1 MGKRKGTSAAKKRD
15 KREQRQK
22 VVPPVHL
29 AAGLQHLNLL
39 LDGLDFQPVMTC
51 CRTFEL
57 AMSRSTSK
65 RSVATLKWCVT
76 AVRTSRR
83 TEPSAISAARCSAC
97 LNALNA
103 AAQNA

>member
-29 AAGLQHLNLL
+29 VAPLQHENLL
-39 LDGLDFQPVMTC
+39 FAGRDLQPMLTC
-51 CRTFEL
+51 YRTFEL
-57 AMSRSTSK
+57 AMSRSISK
-65 RSVATLKWCVT
+65 RSVATPRWCVT

-83 TEPSAISAARCSAC
+83 TEPSAISAVQCSAC

-103 AAQNA
+103 DAPNA